1 MSETTNTQ
9 TEDTANQNTGDTSTD
24 TNEGEKLFTQDEVNK
39 IVAKRVKEI
48 KNQFKDYD
56 ELKDTVTKLTEQVES
71 FKTEKKQLEQKYQE
85 TTFTNALNEAAR
97 ELNLDPKLAVK
108 LLDKSKVIFADE
120 QPANLKELLQA
131 EIEENPQIVKK
142 AISTPSVP
150 QNQTDNKPKFSLYT
164 NPNSSNFFA
173 GGGLR
178 LNHGKQES

>member
-1 MSETTNTQ
+1 MSETTNTETVENTQ
-9 TEDTANQNTGDTSTD
+9 ENTGTTSAE
-24 TNEGEKLFTQDEVNK
+24 NEGQELFTQEQVNK
-39 IVAKRVKEI
+39 FVAKRVKEI

-120 QPANLKELLQA
+120 QPTNLKELLQA